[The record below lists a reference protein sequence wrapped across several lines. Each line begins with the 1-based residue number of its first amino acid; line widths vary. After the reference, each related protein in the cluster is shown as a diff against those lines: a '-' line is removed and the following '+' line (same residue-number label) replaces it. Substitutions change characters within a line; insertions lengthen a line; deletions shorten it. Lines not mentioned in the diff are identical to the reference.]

1 MKINNIYKHTLV
13 ASSVIISTAMF
24 TGCSNDDEA
33 APADSSSV
41 RIIHASADAPPV
53 NIKLDSATAVSNLDY
68 ADSTGFVS
76 ITSGIKDVAV
86 EAIVPGG
93 NLDVI
98 TVDDFNFGEN
108 QRYTVV
114 AIDDTANIV
123 ELLAEESATTP
134 AIDEVAIS
142 VLHAATS
149 AGNVDVY
156 VTAPGVDLNSVSANF
171 TFDFKGQ
178 VDAGALPAGS
188 YQVRV
193 TGNGSKTAVYDSG
206 PLDLSGFA
214 GQKLLLLAVNTVN
227 STTKAASP
235 VKIMAYT
242 DSTQLEL
249 LDTRTNTGA
258 RVVHLSPDAGT
269 AAGGPVEVYASSSA
283 LPGSPALLIPSFSYT
298 ETVPGTDSFAGVPGG
313 DYIFD
318 VAPAGAGIGSSVY
331 TSPSLSLSAG
341 AEYTVIAAGYVLTTP
356 AFGLLATQDNN
367 RSVVTQASVKVVHGA
382 PMAGAVDVF
391 VTAAGEFTT
400 ADVENGN
407 AGAPLLDDFTFGEIT
422 DYVNVPPGN
431 YDIRVIAGGSTA
443 INVEN
448 FNLAAGSVS
457 TVIAREPIDSGTPS
471 DFNVVVLTN

>member
-1 MKINNIYKHTLV
+1 MKLSNIYKNTLI
-13 ASSVIISTAMF
+13 ASSIVISTVLL
-24 TGCSNDDEA
+24 TGCSDDKGT
-33 APADSSSV
+33 SSL

-53 NIKLDSATAVSNLDY
+53 DIKLDSAVAVSALDY
-68 ADSTGFVS
+68 PQSSGFVS
-76 ITSGIKDVAV
+76 IKAGTRDVAV
-86 EAIVPGG
+86 DAIVPGG
-93 NLDVI
+93 NLEVI
-98 TVDDFNFGEN
+98 TVNDFKFEN
-108 QRYTVV
+108 KQRYTVV

-123 ELLAEESATTP
+123 EFLAEESAATP
-134 AIDEVAIS
+134 ASDEVAIS
-142 VLHAATS
+142 VLHASTV

-188 YQVRV
+188 YQIRV

-214 GQKLLLLAVNTVN
+214 SQKLLLLAVNTVN
-227 STTKAASP
+227 STTKQASP

-242 DSTQLEL
+242 DEAQLEL

-269 AAGGPVEVYASSSA
+269 AASGPVEVYASSSA
-283 LPGSPALLIPSFSYT
+283 LPSSPALLIPSISYT
-298 ETVPGTDSFAGVPGG
+298 QTVPGTDSFVGVPAG

-318 VAPAGAGIGSSVY
+318 VSPAGAGIGSSVY
-331 TSPSLSLSAG
+331 TSPSLSLSMG

-356 AFGLLATQDNN
+356 AFELLATQDNN
-367 RSVVTQASVKVVHGA
+367 RSIVTQASVKVVHGA
-382 PMAGAVDVF
+382 PMAGTVDVF
-391 VTAAGEFTT
+391 VTAAGQFTS

-422 DYVNVPPGN
+422 DYVNVAPGN
-431 YDIRVIAGGSTA
+431 YDIRVVAGGSTA

-457 TVIAREPIDSGTPS
+457 TVIAREPKDSGVPT